1 MAMSRFLSVIKLVSS
16 QSEPKI
22 LVLVQDSSAH
32 TYLERR
38 FDRSVRI
45 FASLSFI
52 LLTSLYLAIVVYA
65 PSLALSQVT
74 GLNVDL
80 AILITFSVCIF
91 YTSLGGIKAVIWTNV
106 FQVRDTFKEREC
118 LEKFVSAGGLHVDIL
133 PGGGHCW

>member
-1 MAMSRFLSVIKLVSS
+1 MI
-16 QSEPKI
+16 
-22 LVLVQDSSAH
+22 VQDSSAH

-80 AILITFSVCIF
+80 AILITFAVCIF

-106 FQVRDTFKEREC
+106 FQVCNLNKE
-118 LEKFVSAGGLHVDIL
+118 KNYWVM
-133 PGGGHCW
+133 

>member
-1 MAMSRFLSVIKLVSS
+1 M
-16 QSEPKI
+16 
-22 LVLVQDSSAH
+22 
-32 TYLERR
+32 
-38 FDRSVRI
+38 RI

-80 AILITFSVCIF
+80 AILITFAVCIF

-133 PGGGHCW
+133 SGGGHCW

>member
-1 MAMSRFLSVIKLVSS
+1 M
-16 QSEPKI
+16 
-22 LVLVQDSSAH
+22 
-32 TYLERR
+32 
-38 FDRSVRI
+38 RI

-80 AILITFSVCIF
+80 AILITFAVCIF

-106 FQVRDTFKEREC
+106 FQVC
-118 LEKFVSAGGLHVDIL
+118 DIYRKIATVE
-133 PGGGHCW
+133 